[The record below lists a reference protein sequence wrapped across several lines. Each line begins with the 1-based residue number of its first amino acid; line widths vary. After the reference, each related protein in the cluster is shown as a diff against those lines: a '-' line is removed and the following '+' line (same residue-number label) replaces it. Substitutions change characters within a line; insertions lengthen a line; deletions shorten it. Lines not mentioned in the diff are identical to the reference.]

1 MKIDTNKDRGQ
12 DDIKIKAEI
21 FKPRNDK
28 DWHQTSSSSERDR
41 KYVFPDRPQTKAASL
56 MPLSPTSVPLDSKT
70 VAL

>member
-1 MKIDTNKDRGQ
+1 MNKERVQ

-28 DWHQTSSSSERDR
+28 DWQQTSRSSERAR
-41 KYVFPDRPQTKAASL
+41 KHVFPDRPQKKAASRT
-56 MPLSPTSVPLDSKT
+56 PLSPTSVPLDTKT